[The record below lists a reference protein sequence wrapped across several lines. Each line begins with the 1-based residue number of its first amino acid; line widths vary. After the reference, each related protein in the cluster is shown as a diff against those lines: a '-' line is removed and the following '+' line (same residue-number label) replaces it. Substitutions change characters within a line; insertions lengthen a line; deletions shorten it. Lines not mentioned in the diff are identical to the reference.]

1 MMSVYDSRRPTARY
15 SLPQPQRRRTQ
26 SKPSNS
32 SVSHPRNDNENNHS
46 YRSEL
51 PIMNTEKSI
60 EKEEKI
66 AIQTTEQKKQNRNL
80 RNTFQLSSLKLDNDK
95 LIILALMVIL
105 IKEGADM
112 KLIAALAYILL

>member
-1 MMSVYDSRRPTARY
+1 
-15 SLPQPQRRRTQ
+15 
-26 SKPSNS
+26 
-32 SVSHPRNDNENNHS
+32 
-46 YRSEL
+46 
-51 PIMNTEKSI
+51 MNTEKSI

-66 AIQTTEQKKQNRNL
+66 AIQTTAQKKQNRNL